1 MPTDPNVTRSDAL
14 TRLPLRDF
22 ISRWCWIVGEPPAA
36 MLESRSEM
44 IRILVAS
51 APIACSE
58 HLKGLCRA
66 NRPRRPI

>member
-14 TRLPLRDF
+14 TCMPLRDF

-36 MLESRSEM
+36 MLENRSEM

-58 HLKGLCRA
+58 HLTGLHRVDQ
-66 NRPRRPI
+66 PRRPI